1 MSKDKINDPRV
12 IEDTVECVEA
22 LAKIL
27 KENDLG
33 KIKISTEDIDI
44 EIEGKRTPPPHGGV
58 PHIPPIA
65 HMAPM
70 GAVPPV
76 GAVPPAVQ
84 PAPAAEIPEKGNFIT
99 SPIIGTFYTSPAP
112 EKPCFVK
119 LGDTVNVG
127 DVVCI
132 IESMKLMN
140 EINSEF
146 SGKVAEIYV
155 NNGDSVEFGQK
166 LMRIE

>member
-1 MSKDKINDPRV
+1 MAFKDKETHQIDYTV
-12 IEDTVECVEA
+12 GCIEE
-22 LAKIL
+22 LARIVKA
-27 KENDLG
+27 NDLG
-33 KIKISTEDIDI
+33 RIKVSTDNFDIVV
-44 EIEGKRTPPPHGGV
+44 EGKRCPPPVQGM
-58 PHIPPIA
+58 PP
-65 HMAPM
+65 MAVTAA
-70 GAVPPV
+70 GAVQT
-76 GAVPPAVQ
+76 AVPAADVQ
-84 PAPAAEIPEKGNFIT
+84 ENGSLIT
-99 SPIIGTFYTSPAP
+99 SPIIGTFYTSPSP

-119 LGDTVNVG
+119 VGDNISAG

-140 EINSEF
+140 EISSEF

>member
-1 MSKDKINDPRV
+1 MKDTKEPQM
-12 IEDTVECVEA
+12 IEDTVECVAA

-33 KIKISTEDIDI
+33 RIKVSTVDDVEIVI
-44 EIEGKRTPPPHGGV
+44 EAKHCPPPPMGGM
-58 PHIPPIA
+58 P
-65 HMAPM
+65 PM
-70 GAVPPV
+70 GAVPPMMSAMPPM
-76 GAVPPAVQ
+76 GVPAEKK
-84 PAPAAEIPEKGNFIT
+84 APEAPETGNYVT
-99 SPIIGTFYTSPAP
+99 SPIIGTFYSSPSP
-112 EKPCFVK
+112 EKPSFVK
-119 LGDTVNVG
+119 IGDTVSAG

-140 EINSEF
+140 EINCEF

-155 NNGDSVEFGQK
+155 NNGDSVEYGQK

>member
-1 MSKDKINDPRV
+1 MTIKDKEIHR
-12 IEDTVECVEA
+12 IEDTVECVEE

-33 KIKISTEDIDI
+33 SIKIKTEDINI
-44 EIEGKRTPPPHGGV
+44 TVESKCCPPP
-58 PHIPPIA
+58 
-65 HMAPM
+65 M
-70 GAVPPV
+70 
-76 GAVPPAVQ
+76 PPA
-84 PAPAAEIPEKGNFIT
+84 PPMAFAGAPSAPAVSVTASEKPAAVSEKGNFIT
-99 SPIIGTFYTSPAP
+99 SPIIGTFYSSPSP
-112 EKPCFVK
+112 EKPSFVK
-119 LGDTVNVG
+119 VGDTINAG

-146 SGKVAEIYV
+146 SGKVVEIYV
-155 NNGDSVEFGQK
+155 NNGDSVEYGQK

>member
-1 MSKDKINDPRV
+1 MTLKDNKGPHP
-12 IEDTVECVEA
+12 IEETVECVEA

-44 EIEGKRTPPPHGGV
+44 VIEGKRCP
-58 PHIPPIA
+58 
-65 HMAPM
+65 
-70 GAVPPV
+70 PPV
-76 GAVPPAVQ
+76 GTGILP
-84 PAPAAEIPEKGNFIT
+84 PAPAAQGAPAPAEEKPRKTAEKGNFVT
-99 SPIIGTFYTSPAP
+99 SPIIGTFYTSPSP

-119 LGDTVNVG
+119 VGDTVNAG

-140 EINSEF
+140 EINCEF
-146 SGKVAEIYV
+146 SGRVAEIFV
-155 NNGDSVEFGQK
+155 NNGDSVEYGQK

>member
-1 MSKDKINDPRV
+1 MKDGKEINR

-33 KIKISTEDIDI
+33 RIKISTEDIDI
-44 EIEGKRTPPPHGGV
+44 VIEGKRNPPPPPVGV
-58 PHIPPIA
+58 I
-65 HMAPM
+65 
-70 GAVPPV
+70 PPV
-76 GAVPPAVQ
+76 GAIPAAAAPVAA
-84 PAPAAEIPEKGNFIT
+84 APAEKTADAPEKGNIIT
-99 SPIIGTFYTSPAP
+99 SPIIGTFYTSPSP

-119 LGDTVNVG
+119 VGDTINAG

-140 EINSEF
+140 EITSEF
-146 SGKVAEIYV
+146 SGRVAEVYV
-155 NNGDSVEFGQK
+155 NNAESVEFGQK
-166 LMRIE
+166 LFRIE

>member
-1 MSKDKINDPRV
+1 MKIDKLNEPHL
-12 IEDTVECVEA
+12 IEDTIECVEA

-33 KIKISTEDIDI
+33 KIKVSTEDIDI
-44 EIEGKRTPPPHGGV
+44 EIEGKRNPPPPHGI
-58 PHIPPIA
+58 PHMPPIA
-65 HMAPM
+65 PI
-70 GAVPPV
+70 GAVPPT
-76 GAVPPAVQ
+76 GA
-84 PAPAAEIPEKGNFIT
+84 PAPAEKPAEVPEKGNFIT

-119 LGDTVNVG
+119 VGDMVNVG

-140 EINSEF
+140 EITSEF
-146 SGKVAEIYV
+146 SGRVAEVYV
-155 NNGDSVEFGQK
+155 DNGESVEFGQK

>member
-1 MSKDKINDPRV
+1 MSIKEKKEPRQ
-12 IEDTVECVEA
+12 IEDTIECVEE
-22 LAKIL
+22 LARIL

-33 KIKISTEDIDI
+33 RIKVSTEEIDI
-44 EIEGKRTPPPHGGV
+44 IIEGKRCPPPPPHF
-58 PHIPPIA
+58 
-65 HMAPM
+65 
-70 GAVPPV
+70 GAVPQSV
-76 GAVPPAVQ
+76 AAAAVPAVS
-84 PAPAAEIPEKGNFIT
+84 AGETKTEAVPEKGNFIT
-99 SPIIGTFYTSPAP
+99 SPIIGTFYTSPSP

-119 LGDTVNVG
+119 VGDTVNVG

-146 SGKVAEIYV
+146 SGKVAEVYV

>member
-1 MSKDKINDPRV
+1 MKGIKDKEPQQ

-22 LAKIL
+22 LAQIL

-33 KIKISTEDIDI
+33 RIKVSTDSIDI
-44 EIEGKRTPPPHGGV
+44 VIEGKRCPPPHPPMGGM
-58 PHIPPIA
+58 P
-65 HMAPM
+65 PM
-70 GAVPPV
+70 GAVA
-76 GAVPPAVQ
+76 AVSAVQ
-84 PAPAAEIPEKGNFIT
+84 TGVPAADKTAEAPEKGDYIT
-99 SPIIGTFYTSPAP
+99 SPIIGTFYTSPSP

-119 LGDTVNVG
+119 VGDTVNAG

-140 EINSEF
+140 EITSEF
-146 SGKVAEIYV
+146 SGRVAEVCV